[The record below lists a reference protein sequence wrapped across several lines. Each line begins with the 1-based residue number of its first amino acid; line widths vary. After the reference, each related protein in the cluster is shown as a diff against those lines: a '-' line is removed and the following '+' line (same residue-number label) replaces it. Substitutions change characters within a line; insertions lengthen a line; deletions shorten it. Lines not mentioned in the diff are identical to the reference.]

1 MLSSIRKFSTSFMG
15 KMVIGLIAIAF
26 VVGFGMSGSFSGK
39 QNIVAEIDGKKISTQ
54 EFIDHLRTLNITHD
68 EMERIGKFNLLER
81 VLNNY
86 ISEKIISLESEKKGL
101 KLSDRSLFTKLANDK
116 KFQKDGKFSE
126 TRYEKFILTSGLT
139 KPFYENLLKE
149 NEIKSQLLNFYSGG
163 FALPVFIIDD
173 LYSEEN
179 RSIDIKYI
187 SLTKIYGKK
196 LISENQIKDFYEKNK
211 GSFEETQKKFRYLKL
226 SPEILIGSKVMN
238 EEYFKKIDLIENSIL
253 DGENFEQLSSNYK
266 DSIKSISFVNSEGIQ
281 ENGNNFNDIDKD
293 TFKEIFKITEINT
306 AQFVSNKNNYYL
318 VELKESQQKLLDLQN
333 KTLKEKI
340 KNQISLINQ
349 IEKIGELISK
359 IDEKKFNNKDFDG
372 LANQNN
378 ESIKKLTLK
387 NINDTSNFN
396 SQSMERIYQSSTG
409 SIFILPDEN
418 ENFLVSI
425 INEKKTKIDTSSKKY
440 KSYINKAKEIYT
452 TKIYRSY
459 DRYINQK
466 YKIDINKNVLKRI
479 ENSF

>member
-54 EFIDHLRTLNITHD
+54 EFIEHLRTLNVTYD
-68 EMERIGKFNLLER
+68 EMERVGKLNLLER
-81 VLNNY
+81 ILNNY
-86 ISEKIISLESEKKGL
+86 ISEKIISLESKKKGL

-126 TRYEKFILTSGLT
+126 TAYEKFILTSGLT

-149 NEIKSQLLNFYSGG
+149 NEIKTQLLNFYAGG
-163 FALPVFIIDD
+163 FNLPVFIIDD

-211 GSFEETQKKFRYLKL
+211 DSFEETQKNFQYIKL
-226 SPEILIGSKVMN
+226 SPEVLIGSKLVN

-253 DGENFEQLSSNYK
+253 DGEDFEQLSSNYK
-266 DSIKSISFVNSEGIQ
+266 DSIKSTSFVNSEGIRK
-281 ENGNNFNDIDKD
+281 NGGTFNDIDKD
-293 TFKEIFKITEINT
+293 TFQEIFKITETNSPQFIN
-306 AQFVSNKNNYYL
+306 NKNNYYL
-318 VELKESQQKLLDLQN
+318 VELKESQKELLDLQN
-333 KTLKEKI
+333 KSLKEKI

-359 IDEKKFNNKDFDG
+359 IDEKKFNNQDFDG

-378 ESIKKLTLK
+378 ESINRLTLK
-387 NINDTSNFN
+387 NISDTSNFN

-425 INEKKTKIDTSSKKY
+425 INEKKPKIDTSSKKY
-440 KSYINKAKEIYT
+440 KNYINKAKEIYT